1 MAKEFWHN
9 NITDKSF
16 QTLQDLRKRYNFVLI
31 GGWAVYLYT
40 QSLKSKDIDI
50 IVSFEELGK
59 LRADFNLVKNERLK
73 KYEIKMG
80 EFDVDIYVS
89 HWSELGLPAE
99 YILKNTES
107 IAGFTVPKKEIL
119 LALKLFSYVQ
129 RRGNIKGKKDA
140 VDVLSLIFSAAINFE
155 EFKKILE
162 ENNLSNLLGAL
173 KELLDSTTELPELN
187 LNNKRYADFKKKI
200 LKKI

>member
-1 MAKEFWHN
+1 MTKEFWHD

-89 HWSELGLPAE
+89 HWSDLGLPAE

-119 LALKLFSYVQ
+119 LALKLFSYIQ

-140 VDVLSLIFSAAINFE
+140 VDVLSLLFSAAINFE

-162 ENNLSNLLGAL
+162 ENNLSNLLGVL